1 MSDDANL
8 TPEQEADVRRLLAEA
23 RHDDPLPP
31 DVATRLDRVLA
42 QLAAGD
48 PDLDPA
54 QVVELASRRR
64 HRAASLLVAAA
75 AIVAVGVGIG
85 QVLPTGGSD
94 SDSAAD
100 SADAAAK
107 DFAGTESS
115 ADELL
120 LARRAPRAHSGPAEV
135 RSGHFTTDVVRAG
148 QFSGVRLRSVSL
160 DSAYA
165 AEAPVPD
172 AAGAEMDGNTTDSAD
187 GVNADGNSVLGGLSA
202 KSAYECAPGPYGA
215 GRLVAVLYDGE
226 PAVLA
231 FRRPMGDSRI
241 VDLMQCDTGNIL
253 RSVTLPRG

>member
-1 MSDDANL
+1 VSDDANL

-94 SDSAAD
+94 SSSAD
-100 SADAAAK
+100 SADAAAR

-115 ADELL
+115 ADELR
-120 LARRAPRAHSGPAEV
+120 LARRAPRAHSGPTEV

-148 QFSGVRLRSVSL
+148 QFSGVSLRSVA
-160 DSAYA
+160 DAQAYA

-172 AAGAEMDGNTTDSAD
+172 SPGAEMDDNVTDSTD
-187 GVNADGNSVLGGLSA
+187 GVNAEGNSVLGGLSA
-202 KSAYECAPGPYGA
+202 KSTYECAPGPYGA

>member
-1 MSDDANL
+1 VSDDANL

-94 SDSAAD
+94 SGSAD

-115 ADELL
+115 ADQLL
-120 LARRAPRAHSGPAEV
+120 LARRAPRAHSGPTEV

-148 QFSGVRLRSVSL
+148 QFSGVRLRSLSF

-165 AEAPVPD
+165 AEAPVPE
-172 AAGAEMDGNTTDSAD
+172 AAGADREDDTTADSSD
-187 GVNADGNSVLGGLSA
+187 GVNVESNSVLGGLSA
-202 KSAYECAPGPYGA
+202 KSTYECAPGPYGA

-241 VDLMQCDTGNIL
+241 VDLMQCDTGNVL